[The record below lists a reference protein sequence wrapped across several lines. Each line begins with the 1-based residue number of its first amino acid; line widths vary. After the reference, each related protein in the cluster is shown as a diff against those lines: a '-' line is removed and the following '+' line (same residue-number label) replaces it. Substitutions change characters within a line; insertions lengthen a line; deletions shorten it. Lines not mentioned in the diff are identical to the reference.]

1 MQLLTPDCLFQFYL
15 QENNRSNNYYFY
27 TNKKNNV
34 SEKYTKRKLTGSSI
48 TTVVSLSLVLFMLG
62 LLAIIVLN
70 TQQLSNNVKE
80 NIAIQI
86 ILKDNS
92 KEVSIQ
98 RLSKTLDAAEYVKS
112 TEFITKEAAAE
123 RLQQDLGEDFIDFL
137 GYNPLLSSINIH
149 LKAEYAN
156 MDSLTWI
163 EKELTGNRLVKEVIY
178 QKSLVSM
185 VNENLKKI
193 SIVILIFSGLLM
205 LIALALINNTIRL
218 SIYSKRFII
227 KTMQLVGA
235 TQSFIRRPFVIQGIK
250 HGIYGAIIAISMLI
264 GVLSFAQKQLPELAE
279 LQDEKML
286 TTLFG
291 LVIVIGIFIAWI
303 STSLAVRKYLRLKAD
318 DLHY

>member
-1 MQLLTPDCLFQFYL
+1 MSD
-15 QENNRSNNYYFY
+15 
-27 TNKKNNV
+27 
-34 SEKYTKRKLTGSSI
+34 KYSKRRLTGSSI

-70 TQQLSNNVKE
+70 TRKLSDNMKE
-80 NIAIQI
+80 NIVVQI
-86 ILKDNS
+86 ILKDNA
-92 KEVSIQ
+92 KEVGIQ
-98 RLSKTLDAAEYVKS
+98 RLSKGLDAAAYVKS

-123 RLQQDLGEDFIDFL
+123 KLQKDLGEEFVDFI
-137 GYNPLLSSINIH
+137 GYNPLLPSINVH
-149 LKAEYAN
+149 LNAEYAN
-156 MDSLTWI
+156 NDSLAWI
-163 EKELTGNRLVKEVIY
+163 EKELLNNRLVKEVNY
-178 QKSLVSM
+178 QKSLVTNI
-185 VNENLKKI
+185 NENLKKI
-193 SIVILIFSGLLM
+193 SLVILIFSGLLM

-235 TQSFIRRPFVIQGIK
+235 TQSFIRRPFVLQGIK
-250 HGIYGAIIAISMLI
+250 HGIFGAIIAILMLI

-286 TTLFG
+286 ATLFG
-291 LVIVIGIFIAWI
+291 VVIVIGIFIAWI

>member
-1 MQLLTPDCLFQFYL
+1 VP
-15 QENNRSNNYYFY
+15 
-27 TNKKNNV
+27 
-34 SEKYTKRKLTGSSI
+34 EKYSRRKLTGSSI

-70 TQQLSNNVKE
+70 TRKLSDNMKE
-80 NIAIQI
+80 KISIQI
-86 ILKDNS
+86 ILNDNA

-98 RLSKTLDAAEYVKS
+98 HLSKTLDAADYVKS
-112 TEFITKEAAAE
+112 TEFINKEEAAV
-123 RLQQDLGEDFIDFL
+123 RFQKKLGEDFINFI
-137 GYNPLLSSINIH
+137 GYNPLLSSINVH

-156 MDSLTWI
+156 TDSINWI
-163 EKELTGNRLVKEVIY
+163 EKDILQSKFVKEVWY
-178 QKSLVSM
+178 EKSLITM
-185 VNENLKKI
+185 INENLKKI

-218 SIYSKRFII
+218 SIYSKRYII

-235 TQSFIRRPFVIQGIK
+235 TQGFIRRPFVIQGIK

-264 GVLSFAQKQLPELAE
+264 GVLSFAQKLLPELVE

-286 TTLFG
+286 ATLFG
-291 LVIVIGIFIAWI
+291 VVIIIGIIISWV

>member
-1 MQLLTPDCLFQFYL
+1 MSD
-15 QENNRSNNYYFY
+15 
-27 TNKKNNV
+27 
-34 SEKYTKRKLTGSSI
+34 KYSKRRLTGASI

-70 TQQLSNNVKE
+70 TRKLSDNMKE
-80 NIAIQI
+80 NIVVQI
-86 ILKDNS
+86 ILKDNA
-92 KEVSIQ
+92 KEVGIQ

-123 RLQQDLGEDFIDFL
+123 KLQKDLGEEFVDFI
-137 GYNPLLSSINIH
+137 GYNPLLPSINVH
-149 LKAEYAN
+149 LKAEFAN
-156 MDSLTWI
+156 NDSLAWI
-163 EKELTGNRLVKEVIY
+163 EKELLNNRLVKEVNY
-178 QKSLVSM
+178 QKSLVTNI
-185 VNENLKKI
+185 NENLKKI
-193 SIVILIFSGLLM
+193 SLVILIFSGLLM

-235 TQSFIRRPFVIQGIK
+235 TQSFIRRPFVLQGIK
-250 HGIYGAIIAISMLI
+250 HGIFGAIIAILMLI

-286 TTLFG
+286 ATLFG
-291 LVIVIGIFIAWI
+291 VVILIGIFIAWI
-303 STSLAVRKYLRLKAD
+303 STALAVRKYLRLKAD